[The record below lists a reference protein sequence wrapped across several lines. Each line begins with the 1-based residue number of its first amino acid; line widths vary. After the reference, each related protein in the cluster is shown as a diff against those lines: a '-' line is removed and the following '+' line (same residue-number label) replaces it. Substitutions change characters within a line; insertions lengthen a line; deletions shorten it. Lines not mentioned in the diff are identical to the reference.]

1 VSNLKPLFYFSRIGH
16 KMVAKLENMV
26 EEDREF
32 ASQIFEPIDE
42 LLAEPSEAERQKYIR
57 NIARKSNAGKEV

>member
-1 VSNLKPLFYFSRIGH
+1 MSNLKPLFYFSRIGH
-16 KMVAKLENMV
+16 KVFVKLENMV

-32 ASQIFEPIDE
+32 TSQILEPIDE

-57 NIARKSNAGKEV
+57 NRARKSNAGKKA